1 MNGITQKGIDM
12 YITLTDT
19 LDQYVER
26 AIEIGKTGIPVRF
39 ERDGT
44 HGTGDLGV
52 IVKFQKAGFLY
63 NITTYKGKYDEDAIR
78 VEFHYRSKE
87 NGYI

>member
-1 MNGITQKGIDM
+1 MQKGIDM

-19 LDQYVER
+19 FDQYVER

-44 HGTGDLGV
+44 HSTGDLDV
-52 IVKFQKAGFLY
+52 IVKFQEAGFKY
-63 NITTYKGKYDEDAIR
+63 VISTYKGRYDDNAIR
-78 VEFHYRSKE
+78 VEFYYVSKE

>member
-1 MNGITQKGIDM
+1 M

-26 AIEIGKTGIPVRF
+26 AIEIGKTGIPVKF

-44 HGTGDLGV
+44 HSVGDLDV
-52 IVKFQKAGFLY
+52 IVKFQEAGFKY
-63 NITTYKGKYDEDAIR
+63 VISTYKGRYDDNAIR
-78 VEFHYRSKE
+78 VEFYYVSKE